1 MERCQIPQL
10 KNLPKNH
17 HLNLWARAYYLAQQG
32 FSMQVL
38 LSETDLT
45 YKQLR
50 RVREEVVKGS
60 RKAFNSFARDIQNA
74 QQLREYSKA
83 LAVFLEL
90 QNVSGCE
97 FVEDVIAA
105 FRRLARKYQ
114 EINAPQ
120 PSISGYYW
128 ACKALIDGTAEL
140 WSCGE
145 CRGETYQSDELGSR
159 IGLLGFITC
168 PYCGASESWSER
180 EHIYG
185 RMTAGLQ
192 MSIF

>member
-1 MERCQIPQL
+1 MERYQIPQL
-10 KNLPKNH
+10 KNLPKSH
-17 HLNLWARAYYLAQQG
+17 HINLWARAYYLAQQG

-60 RKAFNSFARDIQNA
+60 RKAFNSFACDIQNA

-83 LAVFLEL
+83 LAVFLEMH
-90 QNVSGCE
+90 NVPRYE
-97 FVEDVIAA
+97 FIESVIAA
-105 FRRLARKYQ
+105 FARLDKRYK

-128 ACKALIDGTAEL
+128 ACKSLINGAAEL
-140 WSCGE
+140 WACGE

-159 IGLLGFITC
+159 IGLLGFFTC

-185 RMTAGLQ
+185 RMNTGLQ